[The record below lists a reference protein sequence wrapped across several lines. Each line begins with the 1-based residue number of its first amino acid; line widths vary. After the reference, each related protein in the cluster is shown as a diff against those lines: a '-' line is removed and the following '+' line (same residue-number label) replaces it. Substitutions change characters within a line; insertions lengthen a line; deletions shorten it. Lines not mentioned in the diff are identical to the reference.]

1 MSETGSTHKNV
12 MSVAGIEPAALRPC
26 FPQRSDLT
34 PNRYGLVRMDLNNYL
49 TYIKITTSTSERHYI
64 EMYLGLPTVALND
77 TANNIVSFPVG
88 MKMSQIHKQ

>member
-49 TYIKITTSTSERHYI
+49 TYI
-64 EMYLGLPTVALND
+64 
-77 TANNIVSFPVG
+77 
-88 MKMSQIHKQ
+88 